1 MKTYDGITA
10 ESFWLLGQNRFHN
23 SKEFYEVNKAAIN
36 AGVIHPM
43 RQIAEILAENFVKID
58 ERMNLIPSK
67 MVSRIRRDTRFS
79 NDKRLYRENVWIMF
93 MRPKTQW
100 PYHPCMWFE
109 IAPGGYSYGVGSY
122 ETTPAF
128 MELYRTALTE
138 RTAEFLAAA
147 RSAEA
152 TGASFYAQ
160 QYKRDKNPALTGQI
174 KTYYNAKSL
183 YFMVRKSDVTALE
196 NEDFLRDVR
205 AAYTAFTPM
214 YRFLKDI
221 ADAYVSGNAQ
231 AGER

>member
-23 SKEFYEVNKAAIN
+23 SKEFYEANKAAIN
-36 AGVIHPM
+36 AGVIRPM
-43 RQIAEILAENFVKID
+43 RQIAEILAKDFVKTD

-79 NDKRLYRENVWIMF
+79 KDKRLYRENVWIMF

-109 IAPGGYSYGVGSY
+109 IAPGGYSYGVGTY

-152 TGASFYAQ
+152 AGAAFYAQ
-160 QYKRDKNPALTGQI
+160 QYKRDKNPALSGEI

-183 YFMVRKSDVTALE
+183 CFMVRKNDVKPLE
-196 NEDFLRDVR
+196 DAEFLRDVR
-205 AAYTAFTPM
+205 AAFSAFIPM
-214 YRFLKDI
+214 YRFIVDI
-221 ADAYVSGNAQ
+221 ADTYVSGNVQ
-231 AGER
+231 AGGM